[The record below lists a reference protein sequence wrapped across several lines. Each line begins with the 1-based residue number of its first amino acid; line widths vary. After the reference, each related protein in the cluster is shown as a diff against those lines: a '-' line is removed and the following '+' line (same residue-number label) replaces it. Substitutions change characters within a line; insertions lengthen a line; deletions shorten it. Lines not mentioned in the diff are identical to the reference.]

1 MIIITSRSRFR
12 HNQYDIIPSQTKK
25 SGNVVGSSSVG
36 GEIATW
42 RTGTWEWDGVQGGV
56 VGSLSGT

>member
-1 MIIITSRSRFR
+1 M
-12 HNQYDIIPSQTKK
+12 
-25 SGNVVGSSSVG
+25 GMGWCANVVGSSSVG